1 MQERIENL
9 VRLQALELDRVRLDK
24 EMSALPTEIARAD
37 AALKA
42 AQQLASAAS
51 AALIK
56 EDALRAKLAIE
67 IAAHRKKVAR
77 FREQLDSVTT
87 TEQAAAIEHE
97 LKFSGAEIDRLD
109 NEAFA
114 SLERT
119 EAEDAKLAQANEKAA
134 LLAASLETVRAS
146 VAASRQQ
153 LTALLAALAESR
165 NEIRAHIEPEFLDH
179 FDRLQKSRGSG
190 IARAENQQCPA
201 CRMGVRPQVWN
212 QLREGELLSC
222 DSCKRLLYW
231 DPAMSA
237 PPKDPDPAPIP
248 GQGSSIR
255 KPGA

>member
-1 MQERIENL
+1 M
-9 VRLQALELDRVRLDK
+9 ALAAGAKPD
-24 EMSALPTEIARAD
+24 PAD
-37 AALKA
+37 QGRRPLH
-42 AQQLASAAS
+42 
-51 AALIK
+51 
-56 EDALRAKLAIE
+56 
-67 IAAHRKKVAR
+67 IAAH
-77 FREQLDSVTT
+77 QGHLDAVKLLLKHGAVTV
-87 TEQAAAIEHE
+87 
-97 LKFSGAEIDRLD
+97 LC
-109 NEAFA
+109 
-114 SLERT
+114 
-119 EAEDAKLAQANEKAA
+119 
-134 LLAASLETVRAS
+134 VRHDLN
-146 VAASRQQ
+146 R
-153 LTALLAALAESR
+153 
-165 NEIRAHIEPEFLDH
+165 HLDH